1 MMRFATCVACL
12 VALGPVTAGL
22 AQSNNRPELSLL
34 LGPAPYDLAG
44 TGTGG
49 AGRLGLSWGLADRVV
64 VLEPSLGVFAASGNN
79 LLLPEVSLEATAGR
93 GRFRP
98 YLGAGAGA
106 AWAFDGNGP
115 AWRATLHA
123 MAGTRVDL
131 PDGWGLRAEL
141 RARAVDPWIGETVD
155 FAMGVTRDVF

>member
-12 VALGPVTAGL
+12 VAWSPVTAGL
-22 AQSNNRPELSLL
+22 AQANDRPELSLL

-49 AGRLGLSWGLADRVV
+49 AGRLGLSWGLADGVV

-79 LLLPEVSLEATAGR
+79 LFLPEVSLEAVAGR
-93 GRFRP
+93 GRLRP

-123 MAGTRVDL
+123 MVGARAEL
-131 PDGWGLRAEL
+131 RDGWGVRAEL
-141 RARAVDPWIGETVD
+141 RARSIDPWSGETVD
-155 FAMGVTRDVF
+155 FAVGVTRDVF

>member
-1 MMRFATCVACL
+1 MMRFAAFVACL

-22 AQSNNRPELSLL
+22 AQSNNRPQLSLL
-34 LGPAPYDLAG
+34 FGPAPYDLAG

-49 AGRLGLSWGLADRVV
+49 AGRLGLSWGLAGRVV

-79 LLLPEVSLEATAGR
+79 LLLPEVSVEAAAGR

-123 MAGTRVDL
+123 MVGARFEL
-131 PDGWGLRAEL
+131 SDGWGLRAEL
-141 RARAVDPWIGETVD
+141 RGRSVDPWIGETVD
-155 FAMGVTRDVF
+155 FAAGVTRDVF

>member
-1 MMRFATCVACL
+1 MRFATCVACL
-12 VALGPVTAGL
+12 VAFGPVTAGL
-22 AQSNNRPELSLL
+22 AQSNDRPELSLL
-34 LGPAPYDLAG
+34 LGPAPYDLGG

-49 AGRLGLSWGLADRVV
+49 AGRLGVSWGLADRV

-79 LLLPEVSLEATAGR
+79 MFLPEVSLELAAGR

-106 AWAFDGNGP
+106 AWAFDGNGS

-123 MAGTRVDL
+123 MVGARVGF
-131 PDGWGLRAEL
+131 PGGWGLRAEL
-141 RARAVDPWIGETVD
+141 RARTVDPWTGETVD
-155 FAMGVTRDVF
+155 FGVGVTRDVF